1 MKKMISTILAAVM
14 VMGLAGTAQASSY
27 KKLSNDDVSVAARLM
42 SPDDLK
48 DNKGTMLV
56 IDCYIVEWGYSLEYS
71 VTYDGLVYTPYN
83 YGMQMSDRDLL
94 CIYNFCVNA
103 SDGRYDSYSEDV
115 CDGET
120 YTYTFYDTDGKAHEL
135 YSGYC
140 YDNDELMKALGILSY
155 YQCDIL
161 YEECWDDGGC
171 K

>member
-1 MKKMISTILAAVM
+1 ML
-14 VMGLAGTAQASSY
+14 
-27 KKLSNDDVSVAARLM
+27 

-56 IDCYIVEWGYSLEYS
+56 IDCYIVEWGYSMEYS
-71 VTYDGLVYTPYN
+71 VTYDGYVYTPYN
-83 YGMQMSDRDLL
+83 YGMQMSDSDLL
-94 CIYNFCVNA
+94 CIYNFCVA
-103 SDGRYDSYSEDV
+103 AMDGRYDYYSEDV

-120 YTYTFYDTDGKAHEL
+120 CTYTFYDTDGEAHEL

-140 YDNDELMKALGILSY
+140 YDNDELMAAFGILSY
-155 YQCDIL
+155 YQCDIV